1 MYMNKQNQRLAEILI
16 FCVIICNG
24 MSMAC
29 AYTIATPDGYAS
41 GTTGGGQ
48 VTPVTVTTAGAFQS
62 AVKNERPMVI
72 IVKGRLD
79 VGNVR
84 IRSNKTI
91 IGADSSSGLYG
102 GRVKVTGDN
111 CIFQNLIFG
120 LSDIDAVELSGA
132 TRVFLHKCEFYD
144 GGDGLLDIVRMSDY
158 ITVSWCKFYYVNQT
172 EHNQPILVGNGRS
185 EDAGKLHVTMHHNW
199 FAQGCHSVMPS
210 VRYGQVHIYNNYYSS
225 AASEFCIGIG
235 AHSRIRVENTYFD
248 HVKGAWIDRDGMAND
263 AQMGRDGL
271 KLVNTSTPLF
281 APNLFPVFT
290 LPYSY
295 SMDPVDQVKD
305 MVIAGAGNVFGSG
318 IGGPEGYRFCCK
330 EGETCTFS
338 GTVNLAY
345 GANGKFHFLKN
356 VTGGSLSCDND
367 TFGDPILGIEKACYI
382 QQVSDDANPGQAAAI
397 RQITGY

>member
-1 MYMNKQNQRLAEILI
+1 MNKQNQRLAEILI
-16 FCVIICNG
+16 FCIMICKG
-24 MSMAC
+24 MSTAC
-29 AYTIATPDGYAS
+29 AYTIMIPDGYAS

-48 VTPVTVTTAGAFQS
+48 ATPVTVTTADAFQS
-62 AVKNERPMVI
+62 AAAKNDQPMVI
-72 IVKGRLD
+72 IVNGRLD

-102 GRVKVTGDN
+102 GRIRLTGKN
-111 CIFQNLIFG
+111 YILQNLIFG

-132 TRVFLHKCEFYD
+132 IRVFLHKCEFYD
-144 GGDGLLDIVRMSDY
+144 CGDGLLDIVRMSDY
-158 ITVSWCKFYYVNQT
+158 VTVSWCKFYYVNQT
-172 EHNQPILVGNGRS
+172 EHNQPILIGNGRS

-199 FAQGCHSVMPS
+199 FAQGCHSVMPC

-225 AASEFCIGIG
+225 AESQFCIGIG

-281 APNLFPVFT
+281 APNLFPVFK

-295 SMDPVDQVKD
+295 SMDPVDKVKD
-305 MVIAGAGNVFGSG
+305 MVMAGAGNVFGGDISG
-318 IGGPEGYRFCCK
+318 SEGSDDTINSQTIVIDLPSNNK
-330 EGETCTFS
+330 AHWSAT
-338 GTVNLAY
+338 NLTEVHRAPWDDSPL
-345 GANGKFHFLKN
+345 HI
-356 VTGGSLSCDND
+356 SDND
-367 TFGDPILGIEKACYI
+367 LFL
-382 QQVSDDANPGQAAAI
+382 QFSDGGQPFF
-397 RQITGY
+397 